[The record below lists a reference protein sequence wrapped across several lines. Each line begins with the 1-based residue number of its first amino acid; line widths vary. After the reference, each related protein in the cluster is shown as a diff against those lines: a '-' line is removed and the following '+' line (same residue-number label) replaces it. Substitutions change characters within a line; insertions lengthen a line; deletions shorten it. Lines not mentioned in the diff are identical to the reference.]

1 MNKLNRIK
9 FLLRYMCM
17 SFKNTKSLE
26 CILWYIND
34 KNLRKN
40 KHYKL
45 AIDTMFKWANNP
57 CLNVYRYG
65 ELIDNKKLQQSENF
79 YKIINI
85 LSNYRGFSDGVV
97 PQIFDLANNDILC
110 YEEEFGNIVL
120 KSFEFK
126 NIENLG
132 YFIELCESYYMY
144 IYSESF
150 DKSNIEI
157 VKANYKYMMEKFLSL
172 KDESI
177 AKYYFKVFSNTKLL
191 ELEEYTDFVDKVL
204 KIGDKGFEPDE
215 ENKLKLLDKLII
227 NCVKDPNIGVFPIL
241 ETVDETEDFFT
252 LHTLNKIF
260 NNPVLNKLQNLQ
272 LISLY
277 ISQVK
282 DDCLLDE
289 FEKLLNNKMLTDSPC
304 FNEIMTNAITIRSFR
319 TIQELNKFIKYLG
332 SSQEPLDV
340 VCKFNY
346 EDELL
351 CDVLIEA
358 NYITN
363 LLTDV
368 RISLYV
374 KKIEILLLELL
385 SKKDYETVLVSLIT
399 LKKEIENNIKENI
412 VITNTLKIIDAVD
425 EIFKKFDVVDEKL
438 KIVDSLG
445 IDQKGYQKSLRNN

>member
-17 SFKNTKSLE
+17 SFKNAKSLE

-79 YKIINI
+79 DKIINI
-85 LSNYRGFSDGVV
+85 LSNYRGFFDGVV

-157 VKANYKYMMEKFLSL
+157 VKANYKYMMEKYLSIKEEKL
-172 KDESI
+172 F
-177 AKYYFKVFSNTKLL
+177 KYYYGIFSNTKFL
-191 ELEEYTDFVDKVL
+191 ELDEYSKFVDRVI
-204 KIGDKGFEPDE
+204 KIGDKGFKPDE
-215 ENKLKLLDKLII
+215 ENKLKLLNSLLV
-227 NCVKDPNIGVFPIL
+227 NCVKDPNIGIFPIL
-241 ETVDETEDFFT
+241 ETVDNMEDTFV
-252 LHTLNKIF
+252 LETLNKMF
-260 NNPVLNKLQNLQ
+260 KNPALNKLKNKQ

-277 ISQVK
+277 ISQLQ
-282 DDCLLDE
+282 DQCLLYE
-289 FEKLLNNKMLTDSPC
+289 FEKLLNNKTLTDSSC
-304 FNEIMTNAITIRSFR
+304 FDEIMTNAITIRSFR
-319 TIQELNKFIKYLG
+319 TLQELNKFITYLG
-332 SSQEPLDV
+332 FSKEPLDI
-340 VCKFNY
+340 VCKFNF
-346 EDELL
+346 EDKLL
-351 CDVLIEA
+351 GDILTDA

-363 LLTDV
+363 LLSDIRV
-368 RISLYV
+368 SLLV
-374 KKIEILLLELL
+374 KKIEILLFEIL
-385 SKKDYETVLVSLIT
+385 SKKDYTVALLSIIT
-399 LKKEIENNIKENI
+399 LKQEIENNIKENLI
-412 VITNTLKIIDAVD
+412 ITNTLKIIDL
-425 EIFKKFDVVDEKL
+425 VDEKE
-438 KIVDSLG
+438 KE
-445 IDQKGYQKSLRNN
+445 YQKTLNNNKKQ